1 MAGYVEKRWLF
12 ASADA
17 ETVRMLSER
26 LRISQVL
33 ASILVNRQVTSVE
46 EAELFLN
53 PELNDLH
60 DPFLLPGM
68 QKATERI
75 REAALSNEKVMIYG
89 DYDVDG
95 TTATALM
102 VHFLRLLDMR
112 VDYYIPH
119 RIRDGYGMNAASI
132 RRFIDE
138 DVKLI
143 ITVDCGVN
151 AVDQIAL
158 AAEHGID
165 VIITDHHEPGNVL
178 PKAAA
183 VIDPK
188 LTGSQYPFRDL
199 SGVGVAF
206 KLACAMVQS
215 LSHGRQ
221 TSNELREFILDAIGL
236 VALGTVADVVPLL
249 GENRILA
256 RYGLKALQTSQQAG
270 VDALIESV
278 YLRGTDISSSDVSF
292 RIAPRLNAAGRM
304 AEAALC
310 VELFITNSTSEA
322 RIIAEKLGEI
332 NRERQR
338 TQEEIFRSV
347 RSKLEETHAS
357 LDDVHAIVMADEGW
371 HAGVL
376 GIVASKMVEEYWRP
390 TVLIDL
396 AGDEGKGSGRSVQ
409 SFNLFEA
416 LQQCDEHLIAYGGHA
431 QAAGVRIRS
440 DKIDDF
446 RDALNQIASRCILQE
461 NIAPSVTI
469 DMELM
474 LSDVNTY
481 LIREISRMAPHG
493 EGNRPPIFASSGLDI
508 AGQPRLLGP
517 TGKHISFYVRQG
529 STSLRAIGFGMGDLY
544 EKITAGSRRCSL
556 AYQPNLN
563 EWKGTRSVELEI
575 KDVRFIDE

>member
-1 MAGYVEKRWLF
+1 VEKRWLF

-33 ASILVNRQVTSVE
+33 ANILVNRQVTSVE
-46 EAELFLN
+46 EADLFLS
-53 PELNDLH
+53 PELTDLH
-60 DPFLLPGM
+60 DLFLLPDI

-75 REAALSNEKVMIYG
+75 REAALTNEKVMIYG

-95 TTATALM
+95 ITATALM

-119 RIRDGYGMNAASI
+119 RIREGYGLNAASI

-143 ITVDCGVN
+143 ITVDCGTN
-151 AVDQIAL
+151 AVDEIAL
-158 AAEHGID
+158 ATEHGID
-165 VIITDHHEPGNVL
+165 VVITDHHEPGNVL
-178 PKAAA
+178 PRAAA
-183 VIDPK
+183 QINPK
-188 LTGSQYPFRDL
+188 LTGSLYPFRDL

-206 KLACAMVQS
+206 KLACAIVQS
-215 LSHGRQ
+215 LSRGRQ
-221 TSNELREFILDAIGL
+221 TSNELRGFLLDAVGL

-278 YLRGTDISSSDVSF
+278 DLRGVDISSADISF

-347 RSKLEETHAS
+347 RSKLEETHDG
-357 LDDVHAIVMADEGW
+357 LDDIHAIVMADEGW

-440 DKIDDF
+440 DKIDGF

-493 EGNRPPIFASSGLDI
+493 EGNRPPIFASSGLEI

-556 AYQPNLN
+556 AYQPKIN
-563 EWKGTRSVELEI
+563 EWKGSRSVELEI
-575 KDVRFIDE
+575 KDIRFTD

>member
-1 MAGYVEKRWLF
+1 
-12 ASADA
+12 
-17 ETVRMLSER
+17 
-26 LRISQVL
+26 
-33 ASILVNRQVTSVE
+33 
-46 EAELFLN
+46 
-53 PELNDLH
+53 
-60 DPFLLPGM
+60 
-68 QKATERI
+68 
-75 REAALSNEKVMIYG
+75 
-89 DYDVDG
+89 
-95 TTATALM
+95 M

-119 RIRDGYGMNAASI
+119 RIREGYGLNAASI

-143 ITVDCGVN
+143 ITVDCGTN
-151 AVDQIAL
+151 AVDEIAL
-158 AAEHGID
+158 ATEHGID
-165 VIITDHHEPGNVL
+165 VVITDHHEPGNVL
-178 PKAAA
+178 PRA
-183 VIDPK
+183 VAQINPK
-188 LTGSQYPFRDL
+188 LTGSLYPFRDL

-206 KLACAMVQS
+206 KLACAIVQS
-215 LSHGRQ
+215 LSRGRQ
-221 TSNELREFILDAIGL
+221 TSNELRGFLLDAVGL

-278 YLRGTDISSSDVSF
+278 DLRGVDISSADISF

-347 RSKLEETHAS
+347 RSKLEETHDG
-357 LDDVHAIVMADEGW
+357 LDDIHAIVMADEGW

-440 DKIDDF
+440 DKIDGF

-493 EGNRPPIFASSGLDI
+493 EGNRPPIFASSGLEI

-556 AYQPNLN
+556 AYQPKIN
-563 EWKGTRSVELEI
+563 EWKGSRSVELEI
-575 KDVRFIDE
+575 KDIRFTD